1 MIDFNALFLTTTSSY
16 DEPKAS
22 LLRSTFAVFEL
33 CSELVKPVDKSMN
46 EYPSHRCF
54 AVNIIT
60 QT

>member
-1 MIDFNALFLTTTSSY
+1 MM
-16 DEPKAS
+16 S
-22 LLRSTFAVFEL
+22 LRRRFFEARLQCFEL

-46 EYPSHRCF
+46 EYSSHRCF